1 MINIEYEYK
10 ELFEKVKEGEQSLA
24 INLLQNHERYMFLG
38 INQYNLSRLLLV
50 SLEGIEL
57 SEENIKKLP
66 NVRGLKVY
74 KEYFNNLGPILNDS
88 VLVFEQEK
96 DQDEKI
102 FEAFIQNLVN
112 NIVYQKE
119 ELIIK
124 VHSVLERWKHFFGN
138 SNIKRLSEQEQQ
150 GLFGEIRFILDWI
163 DFHSNLPPLLVQ
175 HWEGPNSNR
184 FDFVTLKAA
193 VEVKTSSVK
202 INKHVTISNERQL
215 LVTEAINN
223 LYLMVYFIEKSVA
236 YGETLDQAVCEL
248 KEKLRRYPD
257 TLVHLENKLLDNRF
271 EVGLYNDIRFFIENT
286 EMYHVTGNFP
296 RILSQDLSK
305 GIKNVKYEVDL
316 DQCSDYKCNRS
327 EVLSLLGG

>member
-24 INLLQNHERYMFLG
+24 INLLPVHERYMFLG
-38 INQYNLSRLLLV
+38 INQFNLSRLLLV

-57 SEENIKKLP
+57 SVENIKQLP
-66 NVRGLKVY
+66 NVRGLSVY
-74 KEYFNNLGPILNDS
+74 KEYFNNLGPIHNDS

-124 VHSVLERWKHFFGN
+124 VHSVLERWKHFFSN

-150 GLFGEIRFILDWI
+150 GLFGEIRFISEWI
-163 DFHSNLPPLLVQ
+163 DFHSHLPPSLVQ

-193 VEVKTSSVK
+193 VEIKASSVK
-202 INKHVTISNERQL
+202 INKHVKISSERQL

-223 LYLMVYFIEKSVA
+223 LYLMVYFIEKSLA
-236 YGETLDQAVCEL
+236 YGETLDQAVSEL
-248 KEKLRRYPD
+248 KEKLQSYPE

-271 EVGLYNDIRFFIENT
+271 EEGLYNDVRFFIEDK
-286 EMYHVTGNFP
+286 EVYHVTGDFP

-316 DQCSDYKCNRS
+316 DQCSDYKCNHF
-327 EVLSLLGG
+327 EVLALLGG